1 MTFMTR
7 QTSTP
12 AQLAGDEAE
21 ALVAARL
28 AAAGWTILARNARLG
43 RDELDL
49 VAIDP
54 GPPRWLVVVEVRR
67 RGRRD
72 YGLAEETL
80 DYRKRKALRRA
91 IAALRDA
98 EKLPDGTVLPPLPL
112 RVDLLAVD
120 VDAAGNP
127 SIRHHRAIRP

>member
-1 MTFMTR
+1 MTR

-28 AAAGWTILARNARLG
+28 AAAGWAILGRNVRFG

-49 VAIDP
+49 VAVDP
-54 GPPRWLVVVEVRR
+54 GPPRWLVAIEVRR

-72 YGLAEETL
+72 FGFAEETL

-91 IAALRDA
+91 IAALRGL
-98 EKLPDGTVLPPLPL
+98 EVLPDGTQLPALPI
-112 RVDLLAVD
+112 RVDLVAVD
-120 VDAAGNP
+120 AGPDGTP
-127 SIRHHRAIRP
+127 SVRHHRAISP